1 MLWPY
6 QLCRD
11 MYYASYCTTSQQNEA
26 GRLSVIVGCRK
37 RAPSICI
44 YLLYAHTAVYVYL
57 SINIIMF
64 ELFFFM
70 YIEERM
76 VQELVLKAYIRSIE
90 STRILLFF
98 IF

>member
-1 MLWPY
+1 MKQAGLVLSLAAGNERLLYVYICSTPIQPY
-6 QLCRD
+6 
-11 MYYASYCTTSQQNEA
+11 M
-26 GRLSVIVGCRK
+26 
-37 RAPSICI
+37 CI
-44 YLLYAHTAVYVYL
+44 YLLIL
-57 SINIIMF
+57 LCLNC
-64 ELFFFM
+64 FFFM